1 MITQKIQTFSKIS
14 NQFKDHYFEEFFFT
28 GVFCY
33 AICHMSQLSN
43 LNLKIIWD
51 FFVNF
56 TISMTFNTWD
66 FIDETIEIL
75 INL

>member
-1 MITQKIQTFSKIS
+1 
-14 NQFKDHYFEEFFFT
+14 
-28 GVFCY
+28 
-33 AICHMSQLSN
+33 MSQLSN

-66 FIDETIEIL
+66 FIDETIEIFFL
-75 INL
+75 KLNIYIYFLVDMNNLKYF

>member
-1 MITQKIQTFSKIS
+1 
-14 NQFKDHYFEEFFFT
+14 
-28 GVFCY
+28 
-33 AICHMSQLSN
+33 MSQLSN

-66 FIDETIEIL
+66 FIDETIEIFFFKL
-75 INL
+75 NIYIYFLVDMNNLKYF

>member
-1 MITQKIQTFSKIS
+1 
-14 NQFKDHYFEEFFFT
+14 
-28 GVFCY
+28 
-33 AICHMSQLSN
+33 MSQLLN

-66 FIDETIEIL
+66 FIDETIEIFFL
-75 INL
+75 KLNIYIYFLVDMNNLKYF